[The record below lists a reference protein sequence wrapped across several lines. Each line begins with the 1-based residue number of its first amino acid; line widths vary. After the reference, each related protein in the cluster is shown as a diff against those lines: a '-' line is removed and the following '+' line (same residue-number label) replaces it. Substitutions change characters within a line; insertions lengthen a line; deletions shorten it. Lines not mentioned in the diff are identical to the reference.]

1 MSLASELLTLTEEIK
16 AKQDAWLVLSAK
28 AGDESH
34 TLTADDK
41 EQLAAGNKA
50 LSDMVDKK
58 LALETQITDTDA
70 LKAKLDKMSAADQ
83 EALEKAR
90 SSAPTGKGQ
99 EPWFVKAAK
108 AMMNDYPTEKSPYK
122 IEDSMK
128 ALFVEGA
135 FTAGTAGGVPG
146 YYEPGND
153 QGYPPE
159 LRRDPALFV
168 PDAVRPVQF
177 WNTIQQIP
185 TDRPTDVY
193 MVETVNADGNAPFT
207 AEGGPYIE
215 DPGFDYNEESN
226 PIKDLGV
233 YYSTSRNILE
243 DEPMM
248 EDLLRVRVGE
258 RMSRRLDNA
267 FLNQSS
273 GTNNFTGILQL
284 TGFPTFAKAADES
297 LQVAITRAIE
307 AINGPAVTGIT
318 GSGGQAMA
326 DAIYVTVPVYWD
338 FMRQQDALGNFMVS
352 MGLREAPQLRVAG
365 IPVMQCQALPAG
377 NILVMDRMYTH
388 IRDRRSVEIY
398 WMERMAVASA
408 HTLPTAQRMVVADAR
423 ATITVR
429 RLSANCLITGAA

>member
-16 AKQDAWLVLSAK
+16 TKQTDWLALSAK
-28 AGDESH
+28 AGEEGH
-34 TLTADDK
+34 TLTAEDK
-41 EQLAAGNKA
+41 EQLASGNKA
-50 LSDMVDKK
+50 LSGMVDKK
-58 LALETQITDTDA
+58 IELETQITDDAA
-70 LKAKLDKMSAADQ
+70 LKAKLEKMSATDQ

-90 SSAPTGKGQ
+90 SSAPKDKVVAA
-99 EPWFVKAAK
+99 WYAK
-108 AMMNDYPTEKSPYK
+108 ATKAMLNDNPSKQAPYK
-122 IEDSMK
+122 IEETMK

-135 FTAGTAGGVPG
+135 FTAGTAAGVPG
-146 YYEPGND
+146 YFEPGSD

-159 LRRDPALFV
+159 LRRDPTLFV

-177 WNTIQQIP
+177 WNTIQQIS
-185 TDRPTDVY
+185 TNRPDDTY
-193 MVETVNADGNAPFT
+193 MVETVNADGDLPFT
-207 AEGGPYIE
+207 AEGGVYEE
-215 DPGFDYNEESN
+215 DPGFDYNEQSN
-226 PIKDLGV
+226 PIRDIGV
-233 YYSTSRNILE
+233 YYAASRNILE

-248 EDLLRVRVGE
+248 ENLLQVRIGE

-267 FLNQSS
+267 FLNQVAA
-273 GTNNFTGILQL
+273 TNTFTGILQL

-307 AINGPAVTGIT
+307 GINGPVVAGIT
-318 GSGGQAMA
+318 GSGGQAMT
-326 DAIYVTVPVYWD
+326 DAIYVTVPVYWE

-365 IPVMQCQALPAG
+365 VPVMQCQALPAG

-398 WMERMAVASA
+398 WMERLAVAAA
-408 HTLPTAQRMVVADAR
+408 HTVPTAQRMVVADAR

-429 RLSANCLITGAA
+429 RLSANCLITGA